1 MQKHSFNTTVL
12 SAALFVT
19 SLLMSSQV
27 LAQCCPNTGGGAPK
41 AASGLG
47 QPFPS
52 ATDLA
57 ADPQWQVYEFER
69 GGIRYTQIND
79 STGNV
84 RAAVGRVDG
93 VFWVMPIGGDADR
106 VSVDA
111 LPVVS
116 GQRKVLYLTN
126 EVEVI
131 LHHTATG
138 DYWEVRH
145 PEATD

>member
-1 MQKHSFNTTVL
+1 MQKHSFNIPVL
-12 SAALFVT
+12 SAALFVA

-27 LAQCCPNTGGGAPK
+27 LAQCCPGGGGAPK

-84 RAAVGRVDG
+84 RAAVGRVDD

-111 LPVVS
+111 LSVVS
-116 GQRKVLYLTN
+116 GQRKVLYSTN

-131 LHHTATG
+131 LHRTATG
-138 DYWEVRH
+138 DFWEVH
-145 PEATD
+145 QPEASD

>member
-1 MQKHSFNTTVL
+1 MQKHILNTQVL
-12 SAALFVT
+12 SAALLVA
-19 SLLMSSQV
+19 SVLMSSQV
-27 LAQCCPNTGGGAPK
+27 LAQCCPGGGGAPK

-47 QPFPS
+47 QTFPS

-79 STGNV
+79 ITGKV
-84 RAAVGRVDG
+84 RAAVGRVDD

-106 VSVDA
+106 VSIDA
-111 LPVVS
+111 LSTMP
-116 GQRKVLYLTN
+116 GQRKVLYRSN

-131 LHHTATG
+131 LHRAATG